1 VQTKNLFDNN
11 INKFE
16 KSIHVSSG
24 SSACFTKLCSCRPS
38 THHPPHSTQ
47 PTATPIR
54 TPTSSSIPPSHGPH
68 RHLHRPHPLRAPHGC
83 RAAATPPVSSC
94 LPFSSLPDRLFS
106 SAPAAVNLA
115 ARVVPTQGEER
126 NRSPHFPLR
135 FPPLPAPLWSES
147 PAGAPP
153 PSRSPLKHASEKAP
167 GLSQL

>member
-1 VQTKNLFDNN
+1 
-11 INKFE
+11 
-16 KSIHVSSG
+16 VSSG

-94 LPFSSLPDRLFS
+94 LPFSSLPDRLLS

-115 ARVVPTQGEER
+115 ARVVPTQGEEM
-126 NRSPHFPLR
+126 NRSPHFPPFSPSPR
-135 FPPLPAPLWSES
+135 ATVVGVAGRSSAAVQVAPETRQRES
-147 PAGAPP
+147 
-153 PSRSPLKHASEKAP
+153 SRSVST
-167 GLSQL
+167 LSIEMTCEEVGQALMTT